1 MKVLFRE
8 IRAGDVD
15 AVAARLDADPALV
28 DVVAKA
34 PPKKDDGQSG
44 LQVAIKSAH
53 FDVAELLLA
62 RGADVN
68 FIDESSVNQWNAP
81 VLHDAI
87 RAAVFSARY
96 GRNRARPGEPARVEV
111 VNSAE
116 EFEKAFGVLAN
127 VVGRGADPNAPDSF
141 GNTALMRAVLDGRQV
156 MSDPLSADLAH
167 DLHRIFDLL
176 LDAGG
181 DPSWVDTRIGKSLKE
196 HVAGTPLEP
205 LLPSA

>member
-1 MKVLFRE
+1 MKALFQE

-34 PPKKDDGQSG
+34 PPKKDDGQSA

-68 FIDESSVNQWNAP
+68 FVDESSVNQWNAP

-87 RAAVFSARY
+87 RAAVFSARF
-96 GRNRARPGEPARVEV
+96 GRDRARPGEPARVEV
-111 VNSAE
+111 LNSAE
-116 EFEKAFGVLAN
+116 GFEKAFSVLGT

-141 GNTALMRAVLDGRQV
+141 GNTALMRAVLDARQIV
-156 MSDPLSADLAH
+156 SDPLSAELAH
-167 DLHRIFDLL
+167 DLHRVFGLILS
-176 LDAGG
+176 AGG
-181 DPSWVDTRIGKSLKE
+181 DPSWVDTRIGKSLIKR
-196 HVAGTPLEP
+196 VAGTPLEP